1 MTLFFW
7 GLALLIV
14 AAVAAV
20 ALRERRIG
28 GAVFGALVLSGS
40 VVAILPALQVLRTGV
55 ARTTTFASGLP
66 GGAWTFGIDP
76 LSAIFLL
83 AILGVGAAA
92 AVYGIGYM
100 RIDVHVPAAPSHAIF
115 ALELATLVLVVCAQG
130 VMPFLCA
137 WELMA
142 IGSFLLILTEHHS
155 AEVRRAGL
163 IYIVATHTGTLALFA
178 MFAVLGQASGDWS
191 FAALSS
197 GAAHLGGAR
206 HAVLL
211 LGLAGFGVKAGLVP
225 FHFWLPPAHAAAPS
239 HVSALMSGVVIKIGI
254 YGLLR
259 VTMLVGAPPAW
270 WGWTMLG
277 IGLLSAVLGVLW
289 ALAQHDIKRL
299 LAYHSVENV
308 GIIAMGIGVGALG
321 SAYDHPALTVIGY
334 AGALLHTINHA
345 VFKSLLFFGA
355 GAVARVTGTR
365 NMEELGGLA
374 RRMPLTW
381 ATFVVGAAAIVGL
394 PPLNGFVSEWLVYQ
408 GLFRAGLTGESVR
421 LAVLAV
427 PGLALVGGLALACF
441 AKVAGVVFL
450 GSPRSDRTHN
460 ASEPSMTL
468 GAPAV
473 ALAAVCVLIGCA
485 PAIVVPWMMSG
496 GGFVGGR
503 ALTPE
508 AASVLAQQVGTR
520 QISIVALVLLV
531 VAALAWIGLRLLRS
545 RAQVRVADTWG
556 CGYGQSSPRMQYTA
570 SSFAAPLLDV
580 FGALS
585 GVRSHRGATVFHSEP
600 VDLVLDRAVT
610 PSWSLI
616 RRTALRLRPIQQGR
630 LHRYLG
636 FVIATLVLLLAYLV
650 AGRGAG
656 T

>member
-1 MTLFFW
+1 
-7 GLALLIV
+7 
-14 AAVAAV
+14 
-20 ALRERRIG
+20 
-28 GAVFGALVLSGS
+28 
-40 VVAILPALQVLRTGV
+40 
-55 ARTTTFASGLP
+55 
-66 GGAWTFGIDP
+66 
-76 LSAIFLL
+76 
-83 AILGVGAAA
+83 
-92 AVYGIGYM
+92 
-100 RIDVHVPAAPSHAIF
+100 
-115 ALELATLVLVVCAQG
+115 
-130 VMPFLCA
+130 
-137 WELMA
+137 
-142 IGSFLLILTEHHS
+142 
-155 AEVRRAGL
+155 
-163 IYIVATHTGTLALFA
+163 
-178 MFAVLGQASGDWS
+178 
-191 FAALSS
+191 
-197 GAAHLGGAR
+197 
-206 HAVLL
+206 
-211 LGLAGFGVKAGLVP
+211 
-225 FHFWLPPAHAAAPS
+225 
-239 HVSALMSGVVIKIGI
+239 MSGVVIKIGI

-321 SAYDHPALTVIGY
+321 SAYDHPALTVVGY
-334 AGALLHTINHA
+334 AGALLHSINHA

-408 GLFRAGLTGESVR
+408 GLLRAGLTGESVR
-421 LAVLAV
+421 LVVLAV

-450 GSPRSDRTHN
+450 GSPRSDRTQN

-473 ALAAVCVLIGCA
+473 ALAAVCVFIGLA
-485 PAIVVPWMMSG
+485 PAFVVPSMMLG
-496 GGFVGGR
+496 GAFVGGR

-520 QISIVALVLLV
+520 QISVVAFALLV
-531 VAALAWIGLRLLRS
+531 VAALVWVGLRLLRA
-545 RAQVRVADTWG
+545 RVRVRIADTWG
-556 CGYGQSSPRMQYTA
+556 CGYGQPSPRMQYTA
-570 SSFAAPLLDV
+570 SSFATPLLDV

-616 RRTALRLRPIQQGR
+616 RRAALRLRPIQQGR

-650 AGRGAG
+650 AARGVG